1 MKYGRRIDGIIRK
14 MYKTLDRYF
23 GDLGWWPARSRF
35 EIIVGAILTQNT
47 SWKNVEKAI
56 KELRDR
62 KLLSIEGI
70 RKAENR
76 SIEDAVRCSGYYR
89 QKTERLK
96 IITDFLVLEG
106 GNRLKKCHT
115 IDTDIFRRKLL
126 SVKGIGPETADSIL
140 LYAFDRPI
148 FVVDAYTMRIFERH
162 GLIEGKTKYDVVQ
175 DMVHSAIGNDAR
187 AFNRFH
193 AAIVEIGKRFCR
205 NKSALCEEC
214 PVRDCFKIK
223 GGGSNV
229 NNRKGYRGSHIS
241 R

>member
-1 MKYGRRIDGIIRK
+1 MKMKDDRRIDGIIRK
-14 MYKTLDRYF
+14 MHKTLDRHF

-62 KLLSIEGI
+62 KLLTIEGI
-70 RKAENR
+70 RKAKNR

-89 QKTERLK
+89 QKAERLK
-96 IITDFLVLEG
+96 SITDFLVSEG
-106 GNRLKKCHT
+106 GNRFKKCHT
-115 IDTDIFRRKLL
+115 IETEMFRRKLL

-162 GLIEGKTKYDVVQ
+162 GLIKGITKYGAVQ
-175 DMVHSAIGNDAR
+175 NMVHSAIGNDAGV
-187 AFNRFH
+187 FNRFH

-205 NKSALCEEC
+205 KKAAACEEC
-214 PVRDCFKIK
+214 PMRDCFEYK
-223 GGGSNV
+223 G
-229 NNRKGYRGSHIS
+229 RRI
-241 R
+241 